1 MSWEGNDSDSNFPW
15 GETKMWELMMTIEFT
30 MCPQYLWIVKLG
42 EQQAKVFMQESFHMR
57 SSLVV
62 YALKPCKPIQRT
74 TKTDTLTWYFG
85 VAVNGV
91 LRSPKLYTLTF
102 ESSYLLEF
110 LGPVATCPFASL
122 FQSTADYSNTVAII
136 EESAPLETD
145 LNHGMYRY
153 K

>member
-1 MSWEGNDSDSNFPW
+1 
-15 GETKMWELMMTIEFT
+15 
-30 MCPQYLWIVKLG
+30 
-42 EQQAKVFMQESFHMR
+42 MR

-74 TKTDTLTWYFG
+74 TRTDTLTWYFG
-85 VAVNGV
+85 VAVNG
-91 LRSPKLYTLTF
+91 LLQSPKLYTLTF
-102 ESSYLLEF
+102 ESSCLLEF

-122 FQSTADYSNTVAII
+122 FQSTADYSDTVDIK
-136 EESAPLETD
+136 ESESVSLETD

>member
-1 MSWEGNDSDSNFPW
+1 M
-15 GETKMWELMMTIEFT
+15 
-30 MCPQYLWIVKLG
+30 
-42 EQQAKVFMQESFHMR
+42 
-57 SSLVV
+57 V
-62 YALKPCKPIQRT
+62 YVLKPCKPIQRT

-122 FQSTADYSNTVAII
+122 FQSSADYSNTVAII
-136 EESAPLETD
+136 EESASLETD